1 VYATEP
7 ERRRPQEQDGSSD
20 VHRRSIGRCRG
31 AVAFPLP
38 VCGNAAGQAAGARD
52 RGILLAFRL
61 DVEDGVDQFATV
73 LADAAQN
80 LYPARMQMALS
91 LGWHIVFSCFGIA
104 FPTIVVFTEW
114 RAHRRGNRDLHD
126 LAHAWAKAM
135 GVLFAAGAVSGT
147 LLSFEMGILWPG
159 LMEPFGEVFGFPFV
173 LEGFA
178 FFIEAIFVGV
188 YLFGWNRMSPR
199 AHLLSAVPMI
209 VSGALGAFFV
219 IAANAWMNNP
229 TGFTLTADG
238 RVVDA
243 DPVRAMFGPSTWP
256 QFVHMLIAA
265 YLVVG
270 FGVASVY
277 AVGMLR
283 GRRDR
288 YHRFGLLIPLTVAC
302 IAAPV
307 QLGVGDWIA
316 NTVAENQPVKLAAME
331 GLYRTSTAVPL
342 SLGGIYVDDE
352 LRGALQVPW
361 GLSLL
366 VTHDPDGRVTG
377 LESVP
382 PDLRPPVN
390 VVHLAYDAMVGIGSA
405 LLLLALWLAW
415 TWWRRRRIP
424 RTVWFLR
431 AVSVSGIAA
440 GLAMEAGWV
449 TTEVGRQPFI
459 VYGILRTAD
468 AVSPAP
474 GLYLGFYAVLAI
486 YLVLTWLTVYVLRRL
501 AGTHS
506 TAAPQDG
513 EDPLR
518 EQQPAAPAAP

>member
-1 VYATEP
+1 VGYSASIERERPVPALGTPHPWPAVRITDTEVADVEQYAL
-7 ERRRPQEQDGSSD
+7 
-20 VHRRSIGRCRG
+20 V
-31 AVAFPLP
+31 L
-38 VCGNAAGQAAGARD
+38 AGA
-52 RGILLAFRL
+52 
-61 DVEDGVDQFATV
+61 
-73 LADAAQN
+73 ADN

-114 RAHRRGNRDLHD
+114 RAHRRGNPDLRG
-126 LAHAWAKAM
+126 LAHTWARAM

-178 FFIEAIFVGV
+178 FFIEAIFVGI
-188 YLFGWNRMSPR
+188 YLFGWDRMSPR
-199 AHLLSAVPMI
+199 AHMLSAIPMI
-209 VSGALGAFFV
+209 VSGVAGAFFV

-229 TGFTLTADG
+229 TGFDLDPAG

-243 DPVRAMFGPSTWP
+243 DPVGAMFGPSTWP

-265 YLVVG
+265 YMVTG
-270 FGVASVY
+270 FTIASVY
-277 AVGMLR
+277 AIGMLR

-288 YHRFGLLIPLTVAC
+288 YHRFGLLVPLTFAA
-302 IAAPV
+302 IAAPI

-316 NTVAENQPVKLAAME
+316 NVVAENQPVKLAAME
-331 GLYRTSTAVPL
+331 GLYRSSTAVPL

-352 LRGALQVPW
+352 LRGALEIPW

-366 VTHDPDGRVTG
+366 VTHDPNGAVTG
-377 LESVP
+377 LESVAP
-382 PDLRPPVN
+382 ELRPPVN
-390 VVHLAYDAMVGIGSA
+390 IVHLAYNTMVGIGSA

-415 TWWRRRRIP
+415 SWWRHRSIP
-424 RTVWFLR
+424 HTAWFLR
-431 AVSVSGIAA
+431 AVAVAGAA
-440 GLAMEAGWV
+440 AVLAMEAGWI

-474 GLYLGFYAVLAI
+474 GLYLGFYAVVVI
-486 YLVLTWLTVYVLRRL
+486 YVVLTALTVYVLRRL
-501 AGTHS
+501 ARGQD
-506 TAAPQDG
+506 TAAPQERD
-513 EDPLR
+513 DPV
-518 EQQPAAPAAP
+518 PAA